1 MNRQNIFAAIAV
13 TAGLAVSCSGSGSP
27 GTGYGSP
34 RVSSGATGGCSGST
48 PVSLTV
54 KNFLSWCSV
63 SVAGA
68 AVSSAATQTMCVA
81 AGPVDLSATAN
92 ATFILGPAPWHDTS
106 SDPGAGDPGT
116 VTGSGQAAQ
125 SATTVSVS
133 GTSACVWVCC
143 PGASGTPA
151 CPTANQCP

>member
-13 TAGLAVSCSGSGSP
+13 TAGLAVSCSGSGS
-27 GTGYGSP
+27 TGYGSP
-34 RVSSGATGGCSGST
+34 TVGSGSGTDGCGGAT

-68 AVSSAATQTMCVA
+68 AASSGATQTMCVA
-81 AGPVDLSATAN
+81 TGAVDLSATAN
-92 ATFILGPAPWHDTS
+92 ATFILGPTPWHDTAGDTGS
-106 SDPGAGDPGT
+106 GDPGT

-125 SATTVSVS
+125 SASTVNVS
-133 GTSACVWVCC
+133 GASACVWVCC

-151 CPTANQCP
+151 CPTTNQCP